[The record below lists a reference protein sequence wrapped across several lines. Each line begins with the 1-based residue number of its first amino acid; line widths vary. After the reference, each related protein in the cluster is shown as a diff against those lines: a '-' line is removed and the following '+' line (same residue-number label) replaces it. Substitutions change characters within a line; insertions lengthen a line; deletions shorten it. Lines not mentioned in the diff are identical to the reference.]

1 MAETELAA
9 VALDE
14 SQRKADSVQIANPPD
29 DPAEIELHNL
39 THLPYQAWCPAC
51 VMAKGKP
58 EQHRSDPSKLVRRE
72 HPIIS
77 WDFCY
82 TGKSCEGLTED
93 AKQSKLTALVV
104 HASHSGAVHCIP
116 VQHKSQ
122 IKYMSQEIMR
132 FITFLAYS
140 VVMLRCDQE
149 PSTLQI
155 QKMVQRARQRLNLRT
170 VVEDAKVGDHG
181 SNSAVEK
188 AIDRIRNQASVFL
201 HALTAKIG
209 FQILPQHPL
218 FAWAFTHAGW
228 TLTRFTVKTTP
239 FELISGHT
247 YNAKLCAYGCPVM
260 VFVGDTTQQKGDAK
274 WQRGIFLTKTLSN
287 DMFLT
292 AVGGALRLSRSIK
305 MLYPNWNEH
314 LEEYRQVLT
323 FPWQMEGAI
332 GSRTFPV
339 VRGELVSA
347 TAVPGLDDEAAAD
360 PEDDELPPCAIDDL
374 VPVATSMRRLPPPPT
389 AVVSAPVTVPST
401 PDVSQLEATEQ
412 RAFADEGIEQV
423 GQPAPSLQAPGPVT
437 PGMETTVEVEMFGET
452 IETGEPDAKRARLS
466 AMPVGSE
473 TLVHVDEDPGEL
485 LQQCDT
491 GDFSFSMEAACDETC
506 GIWDDDN
513 KNFER
518 EMTEDDLWQP
528 QSSLEPMLDGETL
541 QRIDDYADSVEID
554 RLLGMKVIQ
563 WHSNYNGVLGTQL
576 SAKFVRS
583 WRKKVRK
590 IYDENGKLVAENPGW
605 RRSRLV
611 AREFNWLDVREDV
624 YSPSSSSSIVKLLPA
639 LAMSDGFCKSA
650 VLGTLD
656 VADAFLQVPQPVPRV
671 VKIGNLELVILMCLP
686 GPRDA
691 AKLWYQHFTNVLQ
704 KKFGA
709 TICVE
714 QPCVK
719 RIQRKCAMVLH
730 VDDVLFLGEQQWL
743 SDVFLPGLKE
753 EFKLSSTLVDRSA
766 KTPCNTSST
775 ATSLDAAMEKP
786 LSETLSVE
794 FRSLVGI
801 AMYVSQELFD
811 LQFAT
816 KSLANY
822 LKSPTKRAWVEL
834 GRLVGYMKFSERFA
848 LRMRKTSKG
857 SSFQGVMFGNES
869 ETETRNNLIETYSDS
884 DWSNRSTSAAVHV
897 LNGIVIW
904 PTSKTQK
911 CISLSS
917 TEAEWYA
924 ATSAV
929 CDSLFLHHILSFLT
943 DDEVGPVILHTDN
956 SAVKMLSNKLGAG
969 RLRHIKGRLLWL
981 QAKVLSGDLCIKQV
995 KTLYNIADLNTKSL
1009 AKDRHLFL
1017 LHMLGFVCSGE
1028 KVGETE
1034 FTRVQAKEMLKQQVN
1049 MVIEN
1054 FSEQTG
1060 QLKTSRTNRMAKQFL
1075 RALSVFSVMSLA
1087 EGHGIANVS
1096 QLVHGVSN
1104 ALSWW
1109 CGTWSPINIFSIV
1122 LLFLMA
1128 VLLFVHMTPG
1138 SGSGPSSG
1146 SADNRSRSRSRID
1159 LEPGAEPPTSRYPAN
1174 PRSLG
1179 MKYPN
1184 VCPGE
1189 NFRPEGVLY
1198 WLCDRAG
1205 KRIVRGNRILTNNMR
1220 KGGLQQMLKLCL
1232 EGLSPEDRENMIDN
1246 VRSMTDLTDDE
1257 YSPRY
1262 MCSEET
1268 VMCECEQGVR
1278 AFDIAAEMVRRME
1291 EEAENGEVIET
1302 EEGRYDRYMRSEL
1315 DDVSDPGY
1323 WHDIRAE
1330 PEDEHSGD
1338 REHGESDEMASDPE
1352 TTETFEEKKH
1362 RYALCERHE
1371 ALDEELW
1378 QQLHDARMQEIQGEE
1393 HLEGPALDFRF
1404 YMEQEGENE
1413 RNEPHY

>member
-1 MAETELAA
+1 
-9 VALDE
+9 
-14 SQRKADSVQIANPPD
+14 
-29 DPAEIELHNL
+29 
-39 THLPYQAWCPAC
+39 
-51 VMAKGKP
+51 
-58 EQHRSDPSKLVRRE
+58 
-72 HPIIS
+72 
-77 WDFCY
+77 
-82 TGKSCEGLTED
+82 
-93 AKQSKLTALVV
+93 
-104 HASHSGAVHCIP
+104 
-116 VQHKSQ
+116 
-122 IKYMSQEIMR
+122 
-132 FITFLAYS
+132 
-140 VVMLRCDQE
+140 
-149 PSTLQI
+149 
-155 QKMVQRARQRLNLRT
+155 
-170 VVEDAKVGDHG
+170 
-181 SNSAVEK
+181 
-188 AIDRIRNQASVFL
+188 
-201 HALTAKIG
+201 
-209 FQILPQHPL
+209 
-218 FAWAFTHAGW
+218 
-228 TLTRFTVKTTP
+228 
-239 FELISGHT
+239 
-247 YNAKLCAYGCPVM
+247 
-260 VFVGDTTQQKGDAK
+260 
-274 WQRGIFLTKTLSN
+274 
-287 DMFLT
+287 
-292 AVGGALRLSRSIK
+292 
-305 MLYPNWNEH
+305 
-314 LEEYRQVLT
+314 
-323 FPWQMEGAI
+323 
-332 GSRTFPV
+332 
-339 VRGELVSA
+339 
-347 TAVPGLDDEAAAD
+347 
-360 PEDDELPPCAIDDL
+360 
-374 VPVATSMRRLPPPPT
+374 
-389 AVVSAPVTVPST
+389 
-401 PDVSQLEATEQ
+401 
-412 RAFADEGIEQV
+412 
-423 GQPAPSLQAPGPVT
+423 
-437 PGMETTVEVEMFGET
+437 
-452 IETGEPDAKRARLS
+452 
-466 AMPVGSE
+466 
-473 TLVHVDEDPGEL
+473 
-485 LQQCDT
+485 
-491 GDFSFSMEAACDETC
+491 
-506 GIWDDDN
+506 
-513 KNFER
+513 
-518 EMTEDDLWQP
+518 
-528 QSSLEPMLDGETL
+528 
-541 QRIDDYADSVEID
+541 
-554 RLLGMKVIQ
+554 
-563 WHSNYNGVLGTQL
+563 
-576 SAKFVRS
+576 
-583 WRKKVRK
+583 
-590 IYDENGKLVAENPGW
+590 
-605 RRSRLV
+605 
-611 AREFNWLDVREDV
+611 
-624 YSPSSSSSIVKLLPA
+624 
-639 LAMSDGFCKSA
+639 
-650 VLGTLD
+650 
-656 VADAFLQVPQPVPRV
+656 
-671 VKIGNLELVILMCLP
+671 
-686 GPRDA
+686 
-691 AKLWYQHFTNVLQ
+691 
-704 KKFGA
+704 
-709 TICVE
+709 
-714 QPCVK
+714 
-719 RIQRKCAMVLH
+719 
-730 VDDVLFLGEQQWL
+730 
-743 SDVFLPGLKE
+743 
-753 EFKLSSTLVDRSA
+753 
-766 KTPCNTSST
+766 
-775 ATSLDAAMEKP
+775 
-786 LSETLSVE
+786 
-794 FRSLVGI
+794 
-801 AMYVSQELFD
+801 
-811 LQFAT
+811 
-816 KSLANY
+816 
-822 LKSPTKRAWVEL
+822 
-834 GRLVGYMKFSERFA
+834 
-848 LRMRKTSKG
+848 
-857 SSFQGVMFGNES
+857 MFGNES

-904 PTSKTQK
+904 PTSRTQK

-943 DDEVGPVILHTDN
+943 DDEVGPVISHTDN

-1049 MVIEN
+1049 MVSEN

-1075 RALSVFSVMSLA
+1075 RALSVFNVMSLA

-1205 KRIVRGNRILTNNMR
+1205 KQIVRGNRILTNNMR

-1268 VMCECEQGVR
+1268 VMRECEQGVR

-1371 ALDEELW
+1371 ASDEELW

-1393 HLEGPALDFRF
+1393 HLEGPARDFRF
-1404 YMEQEGENE
+1404 YTEQEGENE

>member
-104 HASHSGAVHCIP
+104 HDSHSGAVHCIP

-132 FITFLAYS
+132 FITFRAYS

-155 QKMVQRARQRLNLRT
+155 QKMVLRARQRLNLRT

-347 TAVPGLDDEAAAD
+347 TAVPGLGDEAAAD

-801 AMYVSQELFD
+801 AMYVSQERFD

-1268 VMCECEQGVR
+1268 VMRECEQGVR